1 MACTLYQLNIVGTP
15 FPPTYSFVDCY
26 GQTITLSGY
35 SLFDNFYLNAD
46 DSNPPLSVG
55 SEIKVSTYTG
65 DISKQDVVDCCLQ
78 IGGNFYFINSAF
90 PISVS
95 AVIELYYSDGTIVS
109 GMGTKCMSWGPSVS
123 YGILENLSAI
133 KYLKFQGNSCAECLA
148 QFPCNTEYLLTC
160 CDPCNLINA
169 KPSYCFIGTQGVG
182 YTDNIT
188 YSLTIDSEFT
198 GDCYTQLVSP
208 ILSGY
213 NMYDVV
219 TYNTTFYNIIKE
231 SEYEFCSDCI
241 NYYPCDLPSPTPTP
255 TQTLTPTPTPTFKPV
270 PTPKV
275 FDYVNECA
283 VITLFPMGVDCS
295 VVHPSPEGTDGIAS
309 LIITG
314 GTPPYTI
321 LWDNGNISPVIYNL
335 VAGSYGS
342 TVVDYYG
349 DFTAKTTCVLTGSTP
364 TPSPTPTPTPTTPY
378 VEYVMCMETTLL
390 KGDVYQTVQT
400 SYYPDVLFNSR
411 PSWVSGDSTKKI
423 VWDVSVTPNRWIVSA
438 TTPTTYIITNSNP
451 AYPPIYGGW
460 FVIGGGSTGSAI
472 VFSGA
477 CEGQPQLLNKK
488 SITLEEKTP
497 LTINVSKND
506 TICGCDGGITILANG
521 GVPPYI
527 YSVDSGLTFKKF
539 PIFNDLCSGIY
550 TVKAIDNDRNE
561 ISTSVTL
568 PSPKSP
574 KTYIVSLKTTNKTT
588 RLGSLEKTIEYTTK
602 VSVFPEL
609 PDDVTIT
616 FDLHHTNISKTSP
629 RKDSSSVETT
639 SILEIDGK
647 SVRSESNTESNS
659 TTLSTLVG
667 CQLDTLYIN
676 SVSESWNSITISNKT
691 DLLLTTVTKTYKNE
705 DNDCYV
711 GLSDDTYQ
719 ITNVSIKGCY
729 CCNATTS

>member
-1 MACTLYQLNIVGTP
+1 
-15 FPPTYSFVDCY
+15 
-26 GQTITLSGY
+26 
-35 SLFDNFYLNAD
+35 
-46 DSNPPLSVG
+46 
-55 SEIKVSTYTG
+55 
-65 DISKQDVVDCCLQ
+65 
-78 IGGNFYFINSAF
+78 
-90 PISVS
+90 
-95 AVIELYYSDGTIVS
+95 
-109 GMGTKCMSWGPSVS
+109 
-123 YGILENLSAI
+123 
-133 KYLKFQGNSCAECLA
+133 
-148 QFPCNTEYLLTC
+148 
-160 CDPCNLINA
+160 
-169 KPSYCFIGTQGVG
+169 
-182 YTDNIT
+182 
-188 YSLTIDSEFT
+188 
-198 GDCYTQLVSP
+198 
-208 ILSGY
+208 
-213 NMYDVV
+213 
-219 TYNTTFYNIIKE
+219 
-231 SEYEFCSDCI
+231 
-241 NYYPCDLPSPTPTP
+241 
-255 TQTLTPTPTPTFKPV
+255 
-270 PTPKV
+270 
-275 FDYVNECA
+275 
-283 VITLFPMGVDCS
+283 
-295 VVHPSPEGTDGIAS
+295 
-309 LIITG
+309 
-314 GTPPYTI
+314 
-321 LWDNGNISPVIYNL
+321 
-335 VAGSYGS
+335 
-342 TVVDYYG
+342 
-349 DFTAKTTCVLTGSTP
+349 
-364 TPSPTPTPTPTTPY
+364 
-378 VEYVMCMETTLL
+378 
-390 KGDVYQTVQT
+390 VYQTVQT

-423 VWDVSVTPNRWIVSA
+423 VWDISVTPNRWIVSA

-477 CEGQPQLLNKK
+477 CKGQPQLLNKK
-488 SITLEEKTP
+488 SIRLEEKSP

-550 TVKAIDNDRNE
+550 TVKTIDNDRNE

-616 FDLHHTNISKTSP
+616 FDLHHTNISKSSP
-629 RKDSSSVETT
+629 RRDSSSVETT

-676 SVSESWNSITISNKT
+676 SVSESWNSIKISNKT